1 MEHVCKFGSAAMMF
15 PSVMLFPFREDALTT
30 SVPQIEPKIA
40 RCRLILS
47 IAALVAMYVD
57 PTEPLLARWISMTSG
72 PFVMDPYLLAVMGA
86 HLTYSLTVYIGL
98 SRQWFSP
105 ERVAVQTM
113 WGDVLFGVI
122 IAALTEGVTSPFY
135 SFFAFAVVVVGLRA
149 GLRPAML
156 VTGVSVAL
164 YGLYLCLILLTTG
177 HGANVYIMRPIYLAI
192 TGYLVGY
199 LGQQRLE
206 LQEEIRRRDAAEQR
220 HRIGRD
226 LHDGFIQA
234 LAGMNMRIES
244 CRRSLCKNAV
254 GDALTELTDLRESI
268 NREYDALRDYMRT
281 LAGLEVTPLSR
292 DDCAATQLRVHAN
305 VSGSVELVDHVLQI
319 VREAIANIRRH
330 AHAEA
335 AEIQIRTAPSGV
347 RISIEDNG
355 VGFPADATPWSI
367 SSRVT
372 DVGGELQIVRDHG
385 PGAHL
390 VITLPHHE

>member
-1 MEHVCKFGSAAMMF
+1 MIAADSIRMGMRSRVGRDVV
-15 PSVMLFPFREDALTT
+15 PAREDVLTP

-47 IAALVAMYVD
+47 VAALIALYID
-57 PTEPLLARWISMTSG
+57 PTEPLLSRWIALNSG
-72 PFVMDPYLLAVMGA
+72 SFVMDPYLLTVMAA
-86 HLTYSLTVYIGL
+86 HLTYSVTAYVGL
-98 SRQWFSP
+98 SRQWFAP
-105 ERVAVQTM
+105 ARVAVQTM

-122 IAALTEGVTSPFY
+122 IGALTEGVTSPFY

-156 VTGVSVAL
+156 VTAVSVLL
-164 YGLYLCLILLTTG
+164 YGLYLCLILLSTG

-206 LQEEIRRRDAAEQR
+206 LQEEIRRRDSAMQR

-234 LAGMNMRIES
+234 LASINLRIES
-244 CRRSLCKNAV
+244 CRRSLQANAV

-268 NREYDALRDYMRT
+268 NREYDAVRGYMRT
-281 LAGLEVTPLSR
+281 LAGLEETPR
-292 DDCAATQLRVHAN
+292 PTDECAATQLQIRAN
-305 VSGSVELVDHVLQI
+305 LSGSVELVDQVLQI
-319 VREAIANIRRH
+319 VREGIANIRRH

-335 AEIQIRTAPSGV
+335 ATIEIGPAESVV

-355 VGFPADATPWSI
+355 VGIPAEATPWSI
-367 SSRVT
+367 RSRVT
-372 DVGGELQIVRDHG
+372 DIGGELRIVRDHG
-385 PGAHL
+385 PGGHL
-390 VITLPHHE
+390 VITLPPQ